1 MAVIALYAPD
11 ETDFST
17 LGLGAL
23 TPSTCTVSWQAA
35 GAYELTLT
43 QPIDETNRWA
53 QLQNGCIISAPVP
66 VRESPLYEYSVGDGG
81 SGSVTRNI
89 WQVVRTS
96 VGLNMRTGYGTGH
109 KIIRH
114 YKNGTQVIELGRMMV
129 GSRMWIHCTT
139 VEGGETGYM
148 STKYLELV
156 ETKTETISGGRP
168 ENQRV
173 LQLTQSRRQLFRV
186 YSTEQ
191 DSDAGVVTVKARHV
205 FYDLA
210 GNMLNEEYSPEKI
223 SGAAAAQEVFAHL
236 KNAHDFS
243 LYTEGLTQG
252 SVTGEYAYKNPVEIL
267 LDPDEGIVSQCGC
280 QIIRDNFD
288 VHLIDDIESDMG
300 VTVRRG
306 KNLAGVTATTD
317 ESDVVTQIKPCGKD
331 ADGNEFWLAD
341 AEGDGRYVNSAHI
354 NEYAVVRTVKKDYDV
369 SLVKKDEDNET
380 TFRDNASGRS
390 AARAK
395 LRELAEQDF
404 ADGADLPSYGLEVDF
419 VLLQDV
425 EGYEQYA
432 GLQAVHPYDT
442 VTVIDS
448 LIGLTARLRVTGYE
462 WDALTGQY
470 ADVTLGDL
478 SSLEQ
483 TVYSYNLP
491 DGGIS
496 GTKIAP
502 GTASGDILRT
512 ATIQY
517 AKISVAAI
525 EQLSAE
531 AIVAL
536 TAHINE
542 IVAEKLTTDELYAAY
557 AELIALKA
565 GTITAENIETDALAA
580 ELARITVLA
589 AGSASF
595 DRATVAHLVAEA
607 MNLQFGTAGQVF
619 IQNLAVEYAQ
629 MVGAAIGN
637 LCIKASDGSYYS
649 LDVSADGSVT
659 ATPTTVTE
667 GEISAGETGSGR
679 VILETNITAANLST
693 SNLLATYALVNKID
707 AARIDVAELFAQR
720 AFIDLLTTSNIFG
733 GKSLTMIAG
742 QVEQNT
748 QDIANQAQD
757 FASTVTR
764 IDADMESLQ
773 GQIDGSITTWFYE
786 VAPTN
791 ENEPAVN
798 WTSTDEKNLHLG
810 DLYYDTV
817 TGYCYRWQVQNNA
830 YSWQRITDTDVT
842 KALSDAASAQ
852 DTADAKRRVFVSTP
866 VPPYDVGDLW
876 VQGDG
881 GDILRCNAQKISGQ
895 SYAAGDWVKASKYTD
910 DTLANQA
917 LTLAGGGVASTDV
930 EFYLSTSKAALTGG
944 SWQTVAPEWV
954 DGKYMW
960 MRVKTTLMD
969 GTARTSDPT
978 CIAGATGATGATG
991 PQGVSI
997 TAVTEEYYLSTSK
1010 TSPTGGSWQST
1021 QPAWMMGT
1029 YVWTRVKI
1037 SYNNGNVSYT
1047 EPYCDT
1053 SWEVVNDVSIY
1064 TSAEPPKAPI
1074 PDGKL
1079 WVDTAQNPN
1088 VIRRWLGQDVST
1100 ERDYTASA
1108 SGNPVETPPGTASFD
1123 SIQSVLLPVQA
1134 GSGDPSPDNIRPISG
1149 RTSVNLTR
1157 CGKNLLPPAVEK
1169 TIVKNGVTFTSDGQ
1183 GRYTIN
1189 GTATGANVTAMIDLA
1204 EPITIG
1210 ETAPYCHLLNPVANP
1225 NISFSFIRPDGT
1237 QITWFTTSSVNRIA
1251 QIPLLAGETISKINL
1266 YLGKD
1271 KTADNFTLTPMF
1283 CIDDVPAAFAPYQ
1296 GDTYAADFGHTVYGG
1311 TLDWLTGVLT
1321 VEWGLISS
1329 YAGEALSGEWISDR
1343 DVYSAGA
1350 TPTTGAQIA
1359 YKLATPITIQ
1369 LPPATVTA
1377 LKGVNT
1383 LHTDADSVSVAY
1395 TASGWEIVN
1404 DLSEINDVSNR
1415 LLAQQAAAQQAIDQ
1429 LATAITVDSDGAHF
1443 YKPGYRAQ
1451 NEVRID
1457 QDSVDILVGGS
1468 VNSSFVAGGL
1478 ILGNYMLWHPEAA
1491 GGLAFN
1497 LI

>member
-23 TPSTCTVSWQAA
+23 TPSECTVSWQAA

-53 QLQNGCIISAPVP
+53 QLANGCIISAPVP
-66 VRESPLYEYSVGDGG
+66 VRESPLYEYGVSDGG
-81 SGSVTRNI
+81 SGTVTRNV

-114 YKNGTQVIELGRMMV
+114 YKNGTQVIELDRMMV
-129 GSRMWIHCTT
+129 GSRLWIHCTT

-173 LQLTQSRRQLFRV
+173 IQLTQSRRQLFRV

-223 SGAAAAQEVFAHL
+223 SGTAAAQEVFAHL

-419 VLLQDV
+419 VLLQDA

-491 DGGIS
+491 TGGVS

-525 EQLSAE
+525 EQLSAD

-536 TAHINE
+536 TARINE
-542 IVAEKLTTDELYAAY
+542 IVAGKLTTDELYAAY

-589 AGSASF
+589 CGSATF
-595 DRATVAHLVAEA
+595 DQATVAHLVAEA

-733 GKSLTMIAG
+733 SKSLTMIAG
-742 QVEQNT
+742 QVEQNAT
-748 QDIANQAQD
+748 DIAANN
-757 FASTVTR
+757 
-764 IDADMESLQ
+764 I
-773 GQIDGSITTWFYE
+773 
-786 VAPTN
+786 
-791 ENEPAVN
+791 
-798 WTSTDEKNLHLG
+798 H
-810 DLYYDTV
+810 
-817 TGYCYRWQVQNNA
+817 TG
-830 YSWQRITDTDVT
+830 
-842 KALSDAASAQ
+842 
-852 DTADAKRRVFVSTP
+852 
-866 VPPYDVGDLW
+866 
-876 VQGDG
+876 
-881 GDILRCNAQKISGQ
+881 
-895 SYAAGDWVKASKYTD
+895 
-910 DTLANQA
+910 
-917 LTLAGGGVASTDV
+917 
-930 EFYLSTSKAALTGG
+930 
-944 SWQTVAPEWV
+944 
-954 DGKYMW
+954 
-960 MRVKTTLMD
+960 
-969 GTARTSDPT
+969 
-978 CIAGATGATGATG
+978 
-991 PQGVSI
+991 
-997 TAVTEEYYLSTSK
+997 
-1010 TSPTGGSWQST
+1010 
-1021 QPAWMMGT
+1021 
-1029 YVWTRVKI
+1029 
-1037 SYNNGNVSYT
+1037 T
-1047 EPYCDT
+1047 EPP
-1053 SWEVVNDVSIY
+1053 E
-1064 TSAEPPKAPI
+1064 APV

-1079 WVDTAQNPN
+1079 WVDTAQDPN

-1149 RTSVNLTR
+1149 RTDATLTR
-1157 CGKNLLPPAVEK
+1157 CGKNLLSKAAAG
-1169 TIVKNGVTFTSDGQ
+1169 TQTKNGITFTSNGDGS
-1183 GRYTIN
+1183 YTIN
-1189 GTATGANVTAMIDLA
+1189 GTSTGSGPMQFAIEV
-1204 EPITIG
+1204 PITIPAG
-1210 ETAPYCHLLNPVANP
+1210 AYLHLGNTGALNN
-1225 NISFSFIRPDGT
+1225 NIAFVPHLTDGT
-1237 QITWFTTSSVNRIA
+1237 
-1251 QIPLLAGETISKINL
+1251 TISLSFTVENRVWKINDD
-1266 YLGKD
+1266 YIGKTINAIGIYVNGVQ
-1271 KTADNFTLTPMF
+1271 TADITFKPMICMDATPR
-1283 CIDDVPAAFAPYQ
+1283 AFEPYQ
-1296 GDTYAADFGHTVYGG
+1296 GDNYVADFGQTVYGG

-1321 VEWGLISS
+1321 VDWAYKALDGTEAMSYNANVNGSGYGRFGIGDIVSGILPASSANLNLICSHYKTDALPIGNNQTS
-1329 YAGEALSGEWISDR
+1329 NAISGYRDTATVYIRDDAYTSTEAYKAYLSAQYA
-1343 DVYSAGA
+1343 AG
-1350 TPTTGAQIA
+1350 TPVQIV
-1359 YKLATPITIQ
+1359 YKLATPTTIQ
-1369 LPPATVTA
+1369 LSPVTVAA

-1383 LHTDADSVSVAY
+1383 LCTDADSVSVAY

>member
-1 MAVIALYAPD
+1 MSEKTPTVRKNIRDLSNPLELRELNRQMEWIWRKILGGLD
-11 ETDFST
+11 ERAFS
-17 LGLGAL
+17 
-23 TPSTCTVSWQAA
+23 
-35 GAYELTLT
+35 
-43 QPIDETNRWA
+43 D
-53 QLQNGCIISAPVP
+53 
-66 VRESPLYEYSVGDGG
+66 DGIRQ
-81 SGSVTRNI
+81 VT
-89 WQVVRTS
+89 
-96 VGLNMRTGYGTGH
+96 
-109 KIIRH
+109 
-114 YKNGTQVIELGRMMV
+114 
-129 GSRMWIHCTT
+129 TT
-139 VEGGETGYM
+139 VEKIVATEMTADAIDTNFLNAAIAKMMVAVIGVCDAD
-148 STKYLELV
+148 YLTAVDANV
-156 ETKTETISGGRP
+156 E
-168 ENQRV
+168 N
-173 LQLTQSRRQLFRV
+173 
-186 YSTEQ
+186 
-191 DSDAGVVTVKARHV
+191 
-205 FYDLA
+205 
-210 GNMLNEEYSPEKI
+210 
-223 SGAAAAQEVFAHL
+223 
-236 KNAHDFS
+236 
-243 LYTEGLTQG
+243 
-252 SVTGEYAYKNPVEIL
+252 
-267 LDPDEGIVSQCGC
+267 
-280 QIIRDNFD
+280 
-288 VHLIDDIESDMG
+288 LI
-300 VTVRRG
+300 VRRG
-306 KNLAGVTATTD
+306 LGNSFTFDNLKIVYA
-317 ESDVVTQIKPCGKD
+317 QI
-331 ADGNEFWLAD
+331 
-341 AEGDGRYVNSAHI
+341 
-354 NEYAVVRTVKKDYDV
+354 V
-369 SLVKKDEDNET
+369 S
-380 TFRDNASGRS
+380 
-390 AARAK
+390 
-395 LRELAEQDF
+395 
-404 ADGADLPSYGLEVDF
+404 
-419 VLLQDV
+419 
-425 EGYEQYA
+425 
-432 GLQAVHPYDT
+432 
-442 VTVIDS
+442 
-448 LIGLTARLRVTGYE
+448 
-462 WDALTGQY
+462 
-470 ADVTLGDL
+470 
-478 SSLEQ
+478 
-483 TVYSYNLP
+483 
-491 DGGIS
+491 
-496 GTKIAP
+496 
-502 GTASGDILRT
+502 
-512 ATIQY
+512 ATIG
-517 AKISVAAI
+517 
-525 EQLSAE
+525 
-531 AIVAL
+531 
-536 TAHINE
+536 
-542 IVAEKLTTDELYAAY
+542 ELC
-557 AELIALKA
+557 
-565 GTITAENIETDALAA
+565 
-580 ELARITVLA
+580 V
-589 AGSASF
+589 
-595 DRATVAHLVAEA
+595 
-607 MNLQFGTAGQVF
+607 
-619 IQNLAVEYAQ
+619 
-629 MVGAAIGN
+629 
-637 LCIKASDGSYYS
+637 KASDGNYYT
-649 LDVSADGSVT
+649 LDVDSEGKVT
-659 ATPTTVTE
+659 ASIATVTD
-667 GEISAGETGSGR
+667 GEISAGHTNAGK
-679 VILETNITAANLST
+679 VILGTDIVAEELST
-693 SNLLATYALVNKID
+693 SDLFATFALVDKID
-707 AARIDVAELFAQR
+707 ASRINVDTLVTRAAFAEKLFATE
-720 AFIDLLTTSNIFG
+720 AFIHLLRTEKIVG
-733 GKSLTMIAG
+733 EKSIEIIAG
-742 QVEQNT
+742 ELEQNT
-748 QDIANQAQD
+748 MDIANQAQD

-910 DTLANQA
+910 DTTANQA
-917 LTLAGGGVASTDV
+917 LTLAGGGVASADV
-930 EFYLSTSKAALTGG
+930 EFYLSTSATTLSGG

-960 MRVKTTLMD
+960 MRVKTTLKD
-969 GTARTSDPT
+969 GTERTSDPT
-978 CIAGATGATGATG
+978 CIAGATGATG

-1237 QITWFTTSSVNRIA
+1237 QITWFTTSSVNRIR
-1251 QIPLLAGETISKINL
+1251 QIQELAGETISKINL

-1271 KTADNFTLTPMF
+1271 KTANNFTLTPMF

-1296 GDTYAADFGHTVYGG
+1296 GDTYAADFGQTVYGG

-1343 DVYSAGA
+1343 DVYSTGA

-1383 LHTDADSVSVAY
+1383 LHTDAGSVSVAY

-1443 YKPGYRAQ
+1443 YKPGYREQ

-1457 QDSVDILVGGS
+1457 HSVDILVGGS

>member
-1 MAVIALYAPD
+1 MAVITLYAPD

-23 TPSTCTVSWQAA
+23 TPSECTVTWQAA
-35 GAYELTLT
+35 GASELTLV

-53 QLQNGCIISAPVP
+53 QLANGCIISAPVP

-114 YKNGTQVIELGRMMV
+114 YKNGTQVIELDRMMV

-210 GNMLNEEYSPEKI
+210 GNMLNGDYSPENVP
-223 SGAAAAQEVFAHL
+223 GAEAAQQVFAQL
-236 KNAHDFS
+236 KHSGDFT

-300 VTVRRG
+300 VTVCRG
-306 KNLAGVTATTD
+306 KNLVGVTATTD

-341 AEGDGRYVNSAHI
+341 AEGEDRYVNSAHI

-502 GTASGDILRT
+502 GTASGSILRD

-525 EQLSAE
+525 EQLSAQS
-531 AIVAL
+531 ITAL
-536 TAHINE
+536 TAYLQEVIAGS
-542 IVAEKLTTDELYAAY
+542 VTTDALYAALAEINKATIGTADIDWANIDRLTAVI
-557 AELIALKA
+557 AELSSAEIGTADIDWAHIKDLATDTAIITQGVGGQLMISRLAVTEANLVSLTTGELVVKGEDGSFYAISVDADGNIVTTLKQIANSNVMDLSINA
-565 GTITAENIETDALAA
+565 GEKLIEGTVTAACLNATDIFADSAVIRQLIAA
-580 ELARITVLA
+580 NMDVDTLFARE
-589 AGSASF
+589 
-595 DRATVAHLVAEA
+595 ATV
-607 MNLQFGTAGQVF
+607 
-619 IQNLAVEYAQ
+619 
-629 MVGAAIGN
+629 
-637 LCIKASDGSYYS
+637 
-649 LDVSADGSVT
+649 
-659 ATPTTVTE
+659 
-667 GEISAGETGSGR
+667 
-679 VILETNITAANLST
+679 
-693 SNLLATYALVNKID
+693 NLLRTMQIVGD
-707 AARIDVAELFAQR
+707 
-720 AFIDLLTTSNIFG
+720 
-733 GKSLTMIAG
+733 KSIEIIAG
-742 QVEQNT
+742 QVEQNAT
-748 QDIANQAQD
+748 DIAINN
-757 FASTVTR
+757 
-764 IDADMESLQ
+764 I
-773 GQIDGSITTWFYE
+773 
-786 VAPTN
+786 
-791 ENEPAVN
+791 
-798 WTSTDEKNLHLG
+798 H
-810 DLYYDTV
+810 
-817 TGYCYRWQVQNNA
+817 TG
-830 YSWQRITDTDVT
+830 
-842 KALSDAASAQ
+842 
-852 DTADAKRRVFVSTP
+852 
-866 VPPYDVGDLW
+866 
-876 VQGDG
+876 
-881 GDILRCNAQKISGQ
+881 
-895 SYAAGDWVKASKYTD
+895 
-910 DTLANQA
+910 
-917 LTLAGGGVASTDV
+917 
-930 EFYLSTSKAALTGG
+930 
-944 SWQTVAPEWV
+944 
-954 DGKYMW
+954 
-960 MRVKTTLMD
+960 
-969 GTARTSDPT
+969 
-978 CIAGATGATGATG
+978 
-991 PQGVSI
+991 
-997 TAVTEEYYLSTSK
+997 
-1010 TSPTGGSWQST
+1010 
-1021 QPAWMMGT
+1021 
-1029 YVWTRVKI
+1029 
-1037 SYNNGNVSYT
+1037 
-1047 EPYCDT
+1047 
-1053 SWEVVNDVSIY
+1053 
-1064 TSAEPPKAPI
+1064 AEPPETPV

-1079 WVDTAQNPN
+1079 WVDTAQDPN

-1134 GSGDPSPDNIRPISG
+1134 GSGDPSPDNVRPISG
-1149 RTSVNLTR
+1149 WTGAGLTR
-1157 CGKNLLPPAVEK
+1157 CGKNLLNPQIDTDNYYASYASTNADGSITVSNASSSKVYPVTVWTRLPSGTYTAKFTRISGSDPTDVYLQRNVASDYSCNIA
-1169 TIVKNGVTFTSDGQ
+1169 TLGVKTFTLSDETQVRFMVIADASASYTASIQIEQ
-1183 GRYTIN
+1183 GSAA
-1189 GTATGANVTAMIDLA
+1189 TAY
-1204 EPITIG
+1204 E
-1210 ETAPYCHLLNPVANP
+1210 
-1225 NISFSFIRPDGT
+1225 
-1237 QITWFTTSSVNRIA
+1237 
-1251 QIPLLAGETISKINL
+1251 
-1266 YLGKD
+1266 
-1271 KTADNFTLTPMF
+1271 
-1283 CIDDVPAAFAPYQ
+1283 PYQ
-1296 GDTYAADFGHTVYGG
+1296 GDTYTADFGQTVYGG

-1321 VEWGLISS
+1321 VEWASVQFMPTAIGA
-1329 YAGEALSGEWISDR
+1329 YG
-1343 DVYSAGA
+1343 SAGYSMLSA
-1350 TPTTGAQIA
+1350 NNLQPIAASSDFYSVCDRFKRNYVWQTDAEYYYVTNDFVYLFSNRWTTLEEAKTWFTDNPTIMV

-1369 LPPATVTA
+1369 LSPATVTA
-1377 LKGVNT
+1377 LNGVNT

>member
-23 TPSTCTVSWQAA
+23 TPSECTVTWQAA
-35 GAYELTLT
+35 GAYELTLA

-53 QLQNGCIISAPVP
+53 QLANGCIISAPVP
-66 VRESPLYEYSVGDGG
+66 VRESPLYEYGVSDGG
-81 SGSVTRNI
+81 SGTVTRNV

-223 SGAAAAQEVFAHL
+223 SGAAAAQEVFAQLRHGG
-236 KNAHDFS
+236 DFT

-267 LDPDEGIVSQCGC
+267 LDPDEGIVSQCKC

-306 KNLAGVTATTD
+306 KNLVGVTATTD

-341 AEGDGRYVNSAHI
+341 AEGDDRYVNSAHI
-354 NEYAVVRTVKKDYDV
+354 NKYAVVRTVKKDYDV

-419 VLLQDV
+419 VLLQDA

-462 WDALTGQY
+462 WDALAGQY
-470 ADVTLGDL
+470 ADVTLGELD
-478 SSLEQ
+478 SLEQ

-502 GTASGDILRT
+502 GTASGSILRD

-525 EQLSAE
+525 EQLSAQS
-531 AIVAL
+531 ITAL
-536 TAHINE
+536 TAYLQEVIAGS
-542 IVAEKLTTDELYAAY
+542 VTTDALYAALAEINKATIGTADIDWANIDRLTAVI
-557 AELIALKA
+557 AELSS
-565 GTITAENIETDALAA
+565 AEI
-580 ELARITVLA
+580 
-589 AGSASF
+589 
-595 DRATVAHLVAEA
+595 
-607 MNLQFGTAGQVF
+607 GTADIDWAHIKDLATDTAIITQGVGGQLM
-619 IQNLAVEYAQ
+619 ISRLAVTEA
-629 MVGAAIGN
+629 N
-637 LCIKASDGSYYS
+637 LVSLTTGELVVKGEDGSFYAIS
-649 LDVSADGSVT
+649 VDADGNIVTTLKQIANSDVKDLSINAGEKLIEGTVT
-659 ATPTTVTE
+659 AACLNATD
-667 GEISAGETGSGR
+667 IFADSA
-679 VILETNITAANLST
+679 VIRQLIAANLDVDT
-693 SNLLATYALVNKID
+693 LFAREATVNLLRTMQIVGD
-707 AARIDVAELFAQR
+707 
-720 AFIDLLTTSNIFG
+720 
-733 GKSLTMIAG
+733 KSIEIIAG
-742 QVEQNT
+742 QVEQNAT
-748 QDIANQAQD
+748 DIA
-757 FASTVTR
+757 
-764 IDADMESLQ
+764 
-773 GQIDGSITTWFYE
+773 
-786 VAPTN
+786 
-791 ENEPAVN
+791 VN
-798 WTSTDEKNLHLG
+798 NIH
-810 DLYYDTV
+810 
-817 TGYCYRWQVQNNA
+817 TG
-830 YSWQRITDTDVT
+830 
-842 KALSDAASAQ
+842 
-852 DTADAKRRVFVSTP
+852 
-866 VPPYDVGDLW
+866 
-876 VQGDG
+876 
-881 GDILRCNAQKISGQ
+881 
-895 SYAAGDWVKASKYTD
+895 
-910 DTLANQA
+910 
-917 LTLAGGGVASTDV
+917 
-930 EFYLSTSKAALTGG
+930 
-944 SWQTVAPEWV
+944 
-954 DGKYMW
+954 
-960 MRVKTTLMD
+960 
-969 GTARTSDPT
+969 
-978 CIAGATGATGATG
+978 
-991 PQGVSI
+991 
-997 TAVTEEYYLSTSK
+997 
-1010 TSPTGGSWQST
+1010 
-1021 QPAWMMGT
+1021 
-1029 YVWTRVKI
+1029 
-1037 SYNNGNVSYT
+1037 
-1047 EPYCDT
+1047 
-1053 SWEVVNDVSIY
+1053 
-1064 TSAEPPKAPI
+1064 AEPPEEPV

-1079 WVDTAQNPN
+1079 WVDTAQDPN

-1123 SIQSVLLPVQA
+1123 SLQSVLLPVQA

-1149 RTSVNLTR
+1149 RTGVNLTR
-1157 CGKNLLPPAVEK
+1157 CGVNIFPPGEEK
-1169 TIVKNGVTFTSDGQ
+1169 TGTVNGITFVSDGN
-1183 GRYTIN
+1183 GKYTLN
-1189 GTATGANVTAMIDLA
+1189 GTSTGSAAFVINLVKPVRIPDAYVGYFHM
-1204 EPITIG
+1204 
-1210 ETAPYCHLLNPVANP
+1210 LNSVANGYFTFGFIE
-1225 NISFSFIRPDGT
+1225 NGTQTSFSGATI
-1237 QITWFTTSSVNRIA
+1237 INRIRS
-1251 QIPLLAGETISKINL
+1251 IDEFGSLLRGRTIDAVQL
-1266 YLGKD
+1266 YVNGSGRVF
-1271 KTADNFTLTPMF
+1271 DNFTLAPMLLQTGTLT
-1283 CIDDVPAAFAPYQ
+1283 DYKPYT
-1296 GDTYAADFGHTVYGG
+1296 GDTYAADFGQTIYGG
-1311 TLDWLTGVLT
+1311 TMDWTTGVLT
-1321 VEWGLISS
+1321 VTHKYLEFEGTENWVMESSGIWAGNNGNTFGIWLNGTELGISNDLITASSTYIPVRRNATDDWKDNCVTIASGGASVNFIRTS
-1329 YAGEALSGEWISDR
+1329 YASVDDWKAYLADQ
-1343 DVYSAGA
+1343 YAAG
-1350 TPTTGAQIA
+1350 TPVQIA
-1359 YKLATPITIQ
+1359 YKLATPTTIQ
-1369 LPPATVTA
+1369 LSPATVA
-1377 LKGVNT
+1377 AIKGVNT

>member
-1 MAVIALYAPD
+1 MAMVVLYAPD

-23 TPSTCTVSWQAA
+23 TPSECTVTWQAA
-35 GAYELTLT
+35 GAYELTLA
-43 QPIDETNRWA
+43 QPIDETLRWA

-89 WQVVRTS
+89 WQVMRTS

-114 YKNGTQVIELGRMMV
+114 YKNGTQVIELDRQMV
-129 GSRMWIHCTT
+129 GGRLWIHCTT

-173 LQLTQSRRQLFRV
+173 IQLTQSRMQLFRV

-210 GNMLNEEYSPEKI
+210 GNMLNEEYSPENI

-419 VLLQDV
+419 VLLQDA

-448 LIGLTARLRVTGYE
+448 LIGLTARLRVMGYE

-502 GTASGDILRT
+502 GTASGSILRD

-536 TAHINE
+536 TARINE
-542 IVAEKLTTDELYAAY
+542 IVAGKLTTDELYAAY

-679 VILETNITAANLST
+679 VILETNITASNLNT

-742 QVEQNT
+742 QVEQNAT
-748 QDIANQAQD
+748 DIASNN
-757 FASTVTR
+757 
-764 IDADMESLQ
+764 I
-773 GQIDGSITTWFYE
+773 
-786 VAPTN
+786 
-791 ENEPAVN
+791 
-798 WTSTDEKNLHLG
+798 H
-810 DLYYDTV
+810 
-817 TGYCYRWQVQNNA
+817 TG
-830 YSWQRITDTDVT
+830 
-842 KALSDAASAQ
+842 
-852 DTADAKRRVFVSTP
+852 
-866 VPPYDVGDLW
+866 
-876 VQGDG
+876 
-881 GDILRCNAQKISGQ
+881 
-895 SYAAGDWVKASKYTD
+895 
-910 DTLANQA
+910 
-917 LTLAGGGVASTDV
+917 
-930 EFYLSTSKAALTGG
+930 
-944 SWQTVAPEWV
+944 
-954 DGKYMW
+954 
-960 MRVKTTLMD
+960 
-969 GTARTSDPT
+969 
-978 CIAGATGATGATG
+978 
-991 PQGVSI
+991 
-997 TAVTEEYYLSTSK
+997 
-1010 TSPTGGSWQST
+1010 
-1021 QPAWMMGT
+1021 
-1029 YVWTRVKI
+1029 
-1037 SYNNGNVSYT
+1037 
-1047 EPYCDT
+1047 
-1053 SWEVVNDVSIY
+1053 
-1064 TSAEPPKAPI
+1064 AEPPEAPV

-1079 WVDTAQNPN
+1079 WVDTAQDPN
-1088 VIRRWLGQDVST
+1088 VIRRWLGQNVST

-1123 SIQSVLLPVQA
+1123 GLQSVLLPVQA

-1149 RTSVNLTR
+1149 RTVATLTR
-1157 CGKNLLPPAVEK
+1157 CGKNLMDLSQGYGYDELKPLNAPVGTPITFSLFPTDGASQF
-1169 TIVKNGVTFTSDGQ
+1169 NGRIIYEDDTTHDFAII
-1183 GRYTIN
+1183 GRNADNNIWHTYTI
-1189 GTATGANVTAMIDLA
+1189 TPEKHIKEYSIYDT
-1204 EPITIG
+1204 
-1210 ETAPYCHLLNPVANP
+1210 
-1225 NISFSFIRPDGT
+1225 DG
-1237 QITWFTTSSVNRIA
+1237 SSKR
-1251 QIPLLAGETISKINL
+1251 TISKGMIE
-1266 YLGKD
+1266 YGS
-1271 KTADNFTLTPMF
+1271 TATTFE
-1283 CIDDVPAAFAPYQ
+1283 PYQ
-1296 GDTYAADFGHTVYGG
+1296 GDTHTADFGQTVYGG

-1329 YAGEALSGEWISDR
+1329 YAGEALSGEWMSDR
-1343 DVYSAGA
+1343 DVYSTGA

-1383 LHTDADSVSVAY
+1383 LYTDGDSVSVAY

>member
-23 TPSTCTVSWQAA
+23 TPSECTVTWQAA
-35 GAYELTLT
+35 GAYELTLV
-43 QPIDETNRWA
+43 QPIDETLRWA

-173 LQLTQSRRQLFRV
+173 IQLTQSRRQLFRV

-354 NEYAVVRTVKKDYDV
+354 NEYPVVRTVKKDYDV

-419 VLLQDV
+419 VLLQDA

-517 AKISVAAI
+517 AKISVATI
-525 EQLSAE
+525 EQLSAD

-542 IVAEKLTTDELYAAY
+542 IVAGKLTTDELYAAY

-589 AGSASF
+589 CGSATF

-679 VILETNITAANLST
+679 VILETNITAANLNT

-742 QVEQNT
+742 QVEQNAT
-748 QDIANQAQD
+748 DIARNN
-757 FASTVTR
+757 
-764 IDADMESLQ
+764 I
-773 GQIDGSITTWFYE
+773 
-786 VAPTN
+786 
-791 ENEPAVN
+791 
-798 WTSTDEKNLHLG
+798 H
-810 DLYYDTV
+810 
-817 TGYCYRWQVQNNA
+817 TG
-830 YSWQRITDTDVT
+830 
-842 KALSDAASAQ
+842 
-852 DTADAKRRVFVSTP
+852 
-866 VPPYDVGDLW
+866 
-876 VQGDG
+876 
-881 GDILRCNAQKISGQ
+881 
-895 SYAAGDWVKASKYTD
+895 
-910 DTLANQA
+910 
-917 LTLAGGGVASTDV
+917 
-930 EFYLSTSKAALTGG
+930 
-944 SWQTVAPEWV
+944 
-954 DGKYMW
+954 
-960 MRVKTTLMD
+960 
-969 GTARTSDPT
+969 
-978 CIAGATGATGATG
+978 
-991 PQGVSI
+991 
-997 TAVTEEYYLSTSK
+997 
-1010 TSPTGGSWQST
+1010 
-1021 QPAWMMGT
+1021 
-1029 YVWTRVKI
+1029 
-1037 SYNNGNVSYT
+1037 T
-1047 EPYCDT
+1047 EPP
-1053 SWEVVNDVSIY
+1053 E
-1064 TSAEPPKAPI
+1064 API

-1079 WVDTAQNPN
+1079 WVDTAQDPN

-1123 SIQSVLLPVQA
+1123 ILQSVLLPVHA

-1149 RTSVNLTR
+1149 RTDATLTR
-1157 CGKNLLPPAVEK
+1157 CGKNLLSKAEAG
-1169 TIVKNGVTFTSDGQ
+1169 TQTKNGITFTSNGDGS
-1183 GRYTIN
+1183 YTIN
-1189 GTATGANVTAMIDLA
+1189 GTSTGSVPMQFAIEV
-1204 EPITIG
+1204 PITIPAG
-1210 ETAPYCHLLNPVANP
+1210 AYLHLGNTGALNN
-1225 NISFSFIRPDGT
+1225 NIAFVPHLTDGT
-1237 QITWFTTSSVNRIA
+1237 
-1251 QIPLLAGETISKINL
+1251 TISLSFTVENRVWKINDD
-1266 YLGKD
+1266 YIGKTINSIGIYVNGVQ
-1271 KTADNFTLTPMF
+1271 TADITFKPMICMDATPG
-1283 CIDDVPAAFAPYQ
+1283 AFEPYQ
-1296 GDTYAADFGHTVYGG
+1296 GNTYSADFGQTVYGG

-1321 VEWGLISS
+1321 VDWAYKALDGTEAMSYNANVNGSGYGRFGIGDIVSGILPASSANLNLICSHYKTDALPIGNNQTS
-1329 YAGEALSGEWISDR
+1329 NAISGYRDTATVYIRDDAYTSTEAYKAYLSAQYAAR
-1343 DVYSAGA
+1343 
-1350 TPTTGAQIA
+1350 TPVQIA

-1369 LPPATVTA
+1369 IPPATVTA

-1383 LHTDADSVSVAY
+1383 LHTDADSVSVTY

>member
-1 MAVIALYAPD
+1 MAVIALYAPNA
-11 ETDFST
+11 TDFST

-35 GAYELTLT
+35 GAYELTLA

-53 QLQNGCIISAPVP
+53 QLANGCIISAPVP
-66 VRESPLYEYSVGDGG
+66 VRESPLYEYSVGDGGSDGG

-109 KIIRH
+109 KIIRN
-114 YKNGTQVIELGRMMV
+114 YKNGTRVIELDRQMV
-129 GSRMWIHCTT
+129 GGRLWIHCTT

-210 GNMLNEEYSPEKI
+210 GNMLNGDYSPENVP
-223 SGAAAAQEVFAHL
+223 GAEAAQQVFAQL
-236 KNAHDFS
+236 KHSGDFT

-306 KNLAGVTATTD
+306 KNLVGVTATTD

-341 AEGDGRYVNSAHI
+341 AEGDDRYVNSAHI

-419 VLLQDV
+419 VLLQDA
-425 EGYEQYA
+425 EGYAQYA

-462 WDALTGQY
+462 WDALAGQY
-470 ADVTLGDL
+470 ADVTLGELD
-478 SSLEQ
+478 SLEQ

-491 DGGIS
+491 TGGIS
-496 GTKIAP
+496 GTKIAS
-502 GTASGDILRT
+502 GTASGSILRD

-525 EQLSAE
+525 EQLSAQS
-531 AIVAL
+531 ITAL
-536 TAHINE
+536 TAYLQEVIAGS
-542 IVAEKLTTDELYAAY
+542 VTTDALYAALAEINKATIGTADIDWANIDRLTAVI
-557 AELIALKA
+557 AELSS
-565 GTITAENIETDALAA
+565 AEI
-580 ELARITVLA
+580 
-589 AGSASF
+589 
-595 DRATVAHLVAEA
+595 
-607 MNLQFGTAGQVF
+607 GTADIDWAHIKDLATDTAIITQGVGGQLM
-619 IQNLAVEYAQ
+619 ISRLAVTEA
-629 MVGAAIGN
+629 N
-637 LCIKASDGSYYS
+637 LVSLTTGELVVKGEDGSFYAIS
-649 LDVSADGSVT
+649 VDADGNIVTTLKQIANSDVKDLSINAGEKLIEGTVT
-659 ATPTTVTE
+659 AACLNATD
-667 GEISAGETGSGR
+667 IFADSA
-679 VILETNITAANLST
+679 VIRQLIAANLDVDT
-693 SNLLATYALVNKID
+693 LFAREATVNLLRTMQIVGD
-707 AARIDVAELFAQR
+707 
-720 AFIDLLTTSNIFG
+720 
-733 GKSLTMIAG
+733 KSIEIIAG
-742 QVEQNT
+742 QVEQNAT
-748 QDIANQAQD
+748 DIAVNNIH
-757 FASTVTR
+757 TGT
-764 IDADMESLQ
+764 
-773 GQIDGSITTWFYE
+773 
-786 VAPTN
+786 
-791 ENEPAVN
+791 EPP
-798 WTSTDEKNLHLG
+798 E
-810 DLYYDTV
+810 
-817 TGYCYRWQVQNNA
+817 
-830 YSWQRITDTDVT
+830 
-842 KALSDAASAQ
+842 
-852 DTADAKRRVFVSTP
+852 TP
-866 VPPYDVGDLW
+866 V
-876 VQGDG
+876 
-881 GDILRCNAQKISGQ
+881 
-895 SYAAGDWVKASKYTD
+895 
-910 DTLANQA
+910 
-917 LTLAGGGVASTDV
+917 
-930 EFYLSTSKAALTGG
+930 
-944 SWQTVAPEWV
+944 
-954 DGKYMW
+954 
-960 MRVKTTLMD
+960 
-969 GTARTSDPT
+969 
-978 CIAGATGATGATG
+978 
-991 PQGVSI
+991 
-997 TAVTEEYYLSTSK
+997 
-1010 TSPTGGSWQST
+1010 
-1021 QPAWMMGT
+1021 
-1029 YVWTRVKI
+1029 
-1037 SYNNGNVSYT
+1037 
-1047 EPYCDT
+1047 
-1053 SWEVVNDVSIY
+1053 
-1064 TSAEPPKAPI
+1064 

-1079 WVDTAQNPN
+1079 WVDTAQDPN

-1108 SGNPVETPPGTASFD
+1108 SGNPVQTPPGTASFD

-1149 RTSVNLTR
+1149 RTDATLTR
-1157 CGKNLLPPAVEK
+1157 CGKNLLSKAA
-1169 TIVKNGVTFTSDGQ
+1169 TGTQTKNGITFTSNGDGS
-1183 GRYTIN
+1183 YTIN
-1189 GTATGANVTAMIDLA
+1189 GTSTGSVPMQFAIEV
-1204 EPITIG
+1204 PITIPAG
-1210 ETAPYCHLLNPVANP
+1210 AYLHLGNTGALNN
-1225 NISFSFIRPDGT
+1225 NIAFVPHLTDGT
-1237 QITWFTTSSVNRIA
+1237 
-1251 QIPLLAGETISKINL
+1251 TISLAFTVENRVWKINDD
-1266 YLGKD
+1266 YIGKTINAIGIYVNGVQ
-1271 KTADNFTLTPMF
+1271 TADITFKPMICMDATPG
-1283 CIDDVPAAFAPYQ
+1283 AFEPYQ
-1296 GDTYAADFGHTVYGG
+1296 GDNYAADFGQTVYGG

-1321 VEWGLISS
+1321 VTHKYLEFDGTENWGMDSSGIWAGDNGNTFSIWLKGTELGISNDLITASSAYAPVRRNSTDDFKDNCVTIAGSGAAVNFIRTS
-1329 YAGEALSGEWISDR
+1329 YASVDDWKAYLADQ
-1343 DVYSAGA
+1343 YAAG
-1350 TPTTGAQIA
+1350 TPVQIV
-1359 YKLATPITIQ
+1359 YKLATPTTIQ

-1478 ILGNYMLWHPEAA
+1478 ILGNYMLWHPEAS